1 MCEKENQELKW
12 KKFENF
18 LKRNPEKC
26 MEAEG

>member
-1 MCEKENQELKW
+1 MRVRKSKIKMKRSLKV
-12 KKFENF
+12 